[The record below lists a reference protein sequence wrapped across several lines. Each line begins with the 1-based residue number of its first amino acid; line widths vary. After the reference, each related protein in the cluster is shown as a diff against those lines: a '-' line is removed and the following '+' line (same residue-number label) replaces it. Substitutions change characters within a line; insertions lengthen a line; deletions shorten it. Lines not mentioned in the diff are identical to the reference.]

1 MFSKGQQ
8 KYTSAKSC
16 CKYQARESDNFLFH
30 SNIYFSFDQVGDG
43 TNLVIILAGALLK
56 EAEEL
61 LRMGL
66 KPTEVADG
74 YELALEKALEI
85 LETLSCHE
93 VKDISDKEAVKKVI
107 RTSVMSK
114 QYGNED
120 FLANLVSEKS
130 A

>member
-1 MFSKGQQ
+1 MF
-8 KYTSAKSC
+8 
-16 CKYQARESDNFLFH
+16 
-30 SNIYFSFDQVGDG
+30 
-43 TNLVIILAGALLK
+43 AGALLK

-66 KPTEVADG
+66 KPGEVAEG

-93 VKDISDKEAVKKVI
+93 VKDINDKAEVKKVI
-107 RTSVMSK
+107 RTAVMSK

-120 FLANLVSEKS
+120 FLADLVIHPVHLITITFQNVMIKLLH
-130 A
+130 